1 MLLLGFLKLSLSQF
15 MSNNTRKIITAFILL
30 LCFSTGQIIV
40 FTHSHVTSLSN
51 TSTSK
56 DSKPVATDDNCKICQ
71 LNHTATPLLN
81 IDLPNTVIYG
91 TAYKQLEAES
101 LSYQSIS
108 LILAATR
115 GPPIA

>member
-1 MLLLGFLKLSLSQF
+1 MK
-15 MSNNTRKIITAFILL
+15 NKTRKIVTALVLL

-40 FTHSHVTSLSN
+40 FTHSHVSASAN
-51 TSTSK
+51 ASTSK

-101 LSYQSIS
+101 LSYQSLS

-115 GPPIA
+115 GPPVV